1 MSVLGPSIA
10 AHIKGSKSLY
20 KLFKPLADRYASMAG
35 YRQHGLK
42 YDDLLIEEN
51 PVVQKVSFSSLWGS
65 DLIHEYNLCT
75 AYASKSRKTFET
87 RSTRSKGKD
96 IRFQDA
102 RALLR
107 G

>member
-51 PVVQKVSFSSLWGS
+51 PVVQKVSFSSL
-65 DLIHEYNLCT
+65 
-75 AYASKSRKTFET
+75 
-87 RSTRSKGKD
+87 
-96 IRFQDA
+96 
-102 RALLR
+102 
-107 G
+107 

>member
-10 AHIKGSKSLY
+10 AHIKASKSLY

-51 PVVQKVSFSSLWGS
+51 PVVQKVSYSLTFFSVEPTIVDVVVYSLNEWG
-65 DLIHEYNLCT
+65 
-75 AYASKSRKTFET
+75 KRKVKE
-87 RSTRSKGKD
+87 KGT
-96 IRFQDA
+96 I
-102 RALLR
+102 